1 MMRMKHNLLLH
12 SKKVNTNFGFT
23 LAEVLVT
30 LGIIGVVAALT
41 MPTLVSNH
49 QKKVYA
55 TQLHKVYNEFS
66 NAIDSYVNSR
76 NAVDIYE
83 AGFGKSKND
92 APNGGDFQKN
102 FLHTYFK
109 VVKDCDGNLTPCFAS
124 QYKGLNGKVSQVNS
138 NILGNKVVL
147 SSGAAVAL
155 WVDKGSE
162 DSDGDFSVAE
172 IYVDVNGQKG
182 PNILGRDLFRMYLYN
197 KGSVLDDYE
206 VDAVCR
212 ETGNCSGQGSNAID
226 KRLQNFN
233 DFCAKGDDP
242 DGCFGRLLN
251 DNWEMKY

>member
-1 MMRMKHNLLLH
+1 MMKLKYNLVL
-12 SKKVNTNFGFT
+12 SWKKANSSFGFT

-30 LGIIGVVAALT
+30 LGIIGIVAALT
-41 MPTLVSNH
+41 MPTLISNH

-66 NAIDSYVNSR
+66 SSVDSFMTSR
-76 NAVDIYE
+76 NAVDIHE
-83 AGFGKSKND
+83 AGFGSKHD

-124 QYKGLNGKVSQVNS
+124 QYKGLKGNISQVNS

-155 WVDKGSE
+155 WVTKSGDN
-162 DSDGDFSVAE
+162 GDFYVAE

-182 PNILGRDLFRMYLYN
+182 PNIVGRDLFRMYLYN
-197 KGSVLDDYE
+197 KGSILDDYE
-206 VDAVCR
+206 VDANCR
-212 ETGNCSGQGSNAID
+212 ETGSCIGSGSSGAVE
-226 KRLQNFN
+226 KRLYNFN
-233 DFCAKGDDP
+233 EYCAKGDDP